1 VFIIGGSRTG
11 STMLQVI
18 ISKSPEVNLT
28 DEMQFRAPWWLHRDL
43 VADINKHVG
52 PLDRE
57 GALDRLIEL
66 LYSGIPVGWFWS
78 AVDRL
83 LDRDLL
89 YEELS
94 REPLTE
100 RSIFNSV
107 LAAHAR
113 HRNKPRIG
121 AKFPM
126 HYSYAQQLLDWYPDC
141 LLLHTTRNPKAVY
154 ASQAA
159 KYIDSDRNR
168 ASGALMRIKQFVH
181 INIQTSWTARLHKE
195 LAHLENYRLL
205 RYEDMVQDPEENV
218 RTLCEF
224 LEIEFQ
230 PEMLTPQRFGSSYD
244 KIRKDRQGI
253 AHSSL
258 ERWRSTISP
267 VTAKAF
273 DICHR
278 RAFKI
283 FGYETG

>member
-1 VFIIGGSRTG
+1 MFIIGGSRTG

-52 PLDRE
+52 PLDSE

-78 AVDRL
+78 ASERL

-89 YEELS
+89 RSELS
-94 REPLTE
+94 SRPLTL
-100 RSIFNSV
+100 RSIFHSI
-107 LAAHAR
+107 LTAHAR
-113 HRNKPRIG
+113 GRNKERIG

-141 LLLHTTRNPKAVY
+141 LLIHTTRNPKAVY

-159 KYIDSDRNR
+159 KYVNSDQPW
-168 ASGALMRIKQFVH
+168 ASRSLMRCKQFAH
-181 INIQTSWTARLHKE
+181 INIQISWTARIHKQ
-195 LAHLENYRLL
+195 LRHLPNYRLL
-205 RYEDMVQDPEENV
+205 RYEDLVQDPDANV
-218 RTLCEF
+218 RSLCDF

-230 PEMLTPQRFGSSYD
+230 PDMLSPKQFGSSYNR
-244 KIRKDRQGI
+244 IGGGREGI
-253 AHSSL
+253 ESSSL

-267 VTAKAF
+267 RTANVIDA
-273 DICHR
+273 CHR
-278 RAFKI
+278 RASNI
-283 FGYETG
+283 LGYSS